1 MLTNDR
7 ALMSLADAARAL
19 GVHPATL
26 RRWADNGDIAY
37 MLTPGGHRRF
47 ARADIERFAATRPNA
62 GGQMLPGAFVDQ
74 AITHTRESLPAEQK
88 AHWQTALEP
97 GTRERH
103 RELGRALL
111 GLTLQYVA
119 TDDGAPVLDQARAVG
134 REYGRISRAA
144 GMSLADALHAA
155 LFFRDRLLEA
165 ALTAPA
171 GTRARPHD
179 QGRILL
185 RINALLNAVQLAAV
199 EEYGATS

>member
-1 MLTNDR
+1 MPTHDKPL
-7 ALMSLADAARAL
+7 LSLADAARAL

-47 ARADIERFAATRPNA
+47 ARGDLERFAATRPSA
-62 GGQMLPGAFVDQ
+62 SRKALTGAFLNQ
-74 AITHTRESLPAEQK
+74 AITHARQALPAEHQ

-97 GTRERH
+97 NMRERH

-119 TDDGAPVLDQARAVG
+119 TDDGEAVLEQARAVG
-134 REYGRISRAA
+134 REYGRISRSA
-144 GMSLADALHAA
+144 GMSLADALQAA

-165 ALTAPA
+165 ALAAPTE
-171 GTRARPHD
+171 TRARPHE

-199 EEYGATS
+199 EEYGAEG